1 MDILILTGR
10 FGMGHWSASQ
20 ALAEQLEA
28 DGHTVALTDLFDYAL
43 PELAPSMYWGFRF
56 LVTRMGGIYN
66 RYHRMTHDR
75 AGEILLAGLLERRLG
90 ELLEKVHPD
99 LVLSTHPAC
108 SGVVARYKR
117 DGGNGIPL
125 ITCMTDVTSHSEWI
139 HSGTDCYLV
148 PSPEVGQAL
157 ADKGVAPE
165 RILVSGIPVKNRF
178 SPAGRRQD
186 GPRQLLIMGGG
197 LGLMPRKDSFY
208 EALNALEGVHTTI
221 LTGKNR
227 RLYRRLAGKYEH
239 IEAVPFTDRVA
250 EYMARAHL
258 MLSKPG
264 GITTFEAIAARL
276 PMLAWEPFLEPER
289 ENADFLVR
297 NGMARVAAK
306 EEAACLAAIRE
317 TIYDRNVLA
326 GMERAMERLAGT
338 LCRNAACAAVRAMER
353 EVVCA

>member
-1 MDILILTGR
+1 MDILILTGK

-28 DGHTVALTDLFDYAL
+28 DGHTVALTDFFDYAL

-56 LVTRMGGIYN
+56 LVTRMGAVYN
-66 RYHRMTHDR
+66 LYHRMTR
-75 AGEILLAGLLERRLG
+75 NASGEIPLASLLERRLG
-90 ELLEKVHPD
+90 DLLEKVHPD
-99 LVLSTHPAC
+99 LILSTHPAC
-108 SGVVARYKR
+108 SGVVARYKG
-117 DGGNGIPL
+117 DGGSAIPL

-139 HSGTDCYLV
+139 HPGTDCYLV
-148 PSPEVGQAL
+148 PSPGVRQAL
-157 ADKGVAPE
+157 TDKGVAPE

-178 SPAGRRQD
+178 GTAGRRQD

-208 EALNALEGVHTTI
+208 EALNNLEGVHTTI
-221 LTGKNR
+221 LTGKNQ
-227 RLYRRLAGKYEH
+227 RLYHRLAGNYEH
-239 IEAVPFTDRVA
+239 IEAVPFTDQVP

-276 PMLAWEPFLEPER
+276 PMLAWEPFLEQER

-317 TIYDRNVLA
+317 TIYNRNVLA
-326 GMERAMERLAGT
+326 GMGQAMDRLAGT
-338 LCRNAACAAVRAMER
+338 LCRNAACAAVSAIER
-353 EVVCA
+353 QAVCA